1 MTPPLFLV
9 PDLGSAGPGDALV
22 LTGDEARHLAVVKR
36 IGVGEAVLLSD
47 GRGGLADAVV
57 ESVARDE
64 VRLRIT
70 DRSTAAEPVLR
81 FVVVQALPKG
91 DRGELA
97 VEVMTELGVD
107 ELVPW
112 SAARSISQWRGEK
125 AERGVAKWRRTA
137 SEASKQSRRS
147 RIPLVAGLASTE
159 LVADRLRAAD
169 LALVLHEDA
178 EHSLDLAALPVAG
191 DVVVVVGPEGGI
203 DPAELARFEQ
213 AGARLVRLGAE
224 VMRSSTAGGAALAV
238 LSVAAGRWR

>member
-9 PDLGSAGPGDALV
+9 PDLGSAGPGDALL

-36 IGVGEAVLLSD
+36 IGVGEAVLLAD
-47 GRGGLADAVV
+47 GLGALADAVV
-57 ESVARDE
+57 EAVDRDA

-70 DRSTAAEPVLR
+70 NRSSAPEPALR

-97 VEVMTELGVD
+97 VELMTELGVD

-112 SAARSISQWRGEK
+112 SAARSISQWRGDK

-137 SEASKQSRRS
+137 AEASKQSRRS
-147 RIPLVAGLASTE
+147 RIPRVRELASTGM
-159 LVADRLRAAD
+159 VADRLQAAE
-169 LALVLHEDA
+169 LGLVLHEDA
-178 EHSLDLAALPVAG
+178 EQPIDLAALPATG
-191 DVVVVVGPEGGI
+191 EVVVVIGPEGGI
-203 DPAELARFEQ
+203 DPVELARFETC
-213 AGARLVRLGAE
+213 GAQRVRLGAE